1 MMDLKRKAIQVGIAA
16 TLCML
21 ISNLLKLKFPFFVLL
36 PAVMPI
42 STYFGETIKFGL
54 NRFIGSCIG
63 AIIGVLLATIQT
75 ENIFLIG
82 LGVMILIYLCNY
94 LKWGSTTSIACLV
107 FVSIMVSAKESAFLY
122 SVHRLLDT
130 FIGIAITT
138 FVHSSIFNPDTK
150 QLLKNQAKKIQENL
164 LDIANTK
171 NFSERK
177 TELDYIQSEI
187 SSLQEK
193 LKIYG
198 ESTIFNPRA
207 AHIKSKL
214 DYMFYILC
222 IIFDQIKIINY
233 INSNEY
239 KKESINSGNFTKS
252 NIDMII
258 SLHKN
263 IFYDEI
269 KNLDNVMREIS

>member
-1 MMDLKRKAIQVGIAA
+1 MDLKRKAIKVGVAA
-16 TLCML
+16 TLCIF

-54 NRFIGSCIG
+54 NRFIGSCLG
-63 AIIGVLLATIQT
+63 ALIGVLLATIQT
-75 ENIFLIG
+75 ENIVLIG
-82 LGVMILIYLCNY
+82 LGVVILIYLCNY
-94 LKWGSTTSIACLV
+94 LKWGSTTSISCLV
-107 FVSIMVSAKESAFLY
+107 FVSIMISAKETAFVY

-150 QLLKNQAKKIQENL
+150 QLLKNQGKKIQENL
-164 LDIANTK
+164 LHIANAK
-171 NFSERK
+171 NFSENI
-177 TELDYIQSEI
+177 TELDHLQSEI
-187 SSLQEK
+187 NSLQEK

-198 ESTIFNPRA
+198 ESTLFNPKS

-214 DYMFYILC
+214 DYMLNILN
-222 IIFDQIKIINY
+222 IVFEQIKIINY

-239 KKESINSGNFTKS
+239 KKVSINIDKFTKS
-252 NIDMII
+252 NLDMII
-258 SLHKN
+258 NLHQN
-263 IFYDEI
+263 IFYEEI
-269 KNLDNVMREIS
+269 KNLDKVMSEIS

>member
-107 FVSIMVSAKESAFLY
+107 FVSIMVSAKESAFVY

-171 NFSERK
+171 NFSEKK

>member
-94 LKWGSTTSIACLV
+94 LKWDSTTSIACLV
-107 FVSIMVSAKESAFLY
+107 FVSIMVSAKESAFVY

-138 FVHSSIFNPDTK
+138 FVHSSIFNPDTR
-150 QLLKNQAKKIQENL
+150 QLLKIQENKIQENL

-171 NFSERK
+171 NFSEKK

-198 ESTIFNPRA
+198 ESTIFNPRS

-222 IIFDQIKIINY
+222 IVFDQIKIINY

-269 KNLDNVMREIS
+269 KNLDNVMKEIS

>member
-107 FVSIMVSAKESAFLY
+107 FVSIMVSAKESAFVY

-150 QLLKNQAKKIQENL
+150 QLLKNQAKKIQKNL

-222 IIFDQIKIINY
+222 IVFDQIKIINY

>member
-1 MMDLKRKAIQVGIAA
+1 MMELKIKAIQVGIAA

-107 FVSIMVSAKESAFLY
+107 FVSIMVSAKESAFVY

-171 NFSERK
+171 NFSEKK
-177 TELDYIQSEI
+177 TELNYIQSEI

-207 AHIKSKL
+207 DHIKSKL

-222 IIFDQIKIINY
+222 IVYDQIKIINY

-239 KKESINSGNFTKS
+239 KKEIINSGNFTKS
-252 NIDMII
+252 NLDMII

>member
-107 FVSIMVSAKESAFLY
+107 FVSIMVSAKESAFVY

-150 QLLKNQAKKIQENL
+150 QLLKNQAKKIQKNL

-198 ESTIFNPRA
+198 ESTIFNPRSS
-207 AHIKSKL
+207 HIKSKL

-239 KKESINSGNFTKS
+239 KKETNNSGNFTKS
-252 NIDMII
+252 NLDMII

>member
-54 NRFIGSCIG
+54 NRFVGSSIG

-75 ENIFLIG
+75 ENVVLIG

-107 FVSIMVSAKESAFLY
+107 FVSIMVSAKETAFVY

-138 FVHSSIFNPDTK
+138 LVHSSIFNPDTK

-164 LDIANTK
+164 LDVANAK
-171 NFSERK
+171 NFSEKK

-198 ESTIFNPRA
+198 ESAIFNPKSA
-207 AHIKSKL
+207 YIKSNL
-214 DYMFYILC
+214 DYILNKLS
-222 IIFDQIKIINY
+222 IVFDQIKIINY

-239 KKESINSGNFTKS
+239 KKESINSGNFTQS

-258 SLHKN
+258 NLHKN

-269 KNLDNVMREIS
+269 KNLDTVMSEIF

>member
-1 MMDLKRKAIQVGIAA
+1 MMDLKRKAIQVGITA

-82 LGVMILIYLCNY
+82 LGVMILIYFCNY

-107 FVSIMVSAKESAFLY
+107 FVSIMVSAKESAFVY

-138 FVHSSIFNPDTK
+138 FVHTSIFNPDTK

-171 NFSERK
+171 NFSEKK

-222 IIFDQIKIINY
+222 LVFDQIKIINY

-239 KKESINSGNFTKS
+239 KKEIINSGNFTKS

-263 IFYDEI
+263 IFYHEI